1 MDMPLAHFETIRQEE
16 IDRVMLSEYGIL
28 FKNKDVLEIGSGNGI
43 QLREIA
49 KVANSITGLE
59 LKEGAYVRDGQ
70 FNIVEYDGE
79 HIPFPDASFDVV
91 FSSNV
96 MEHVPHQQQI
106 NDEIRRILRPEGKV
120 VHVMPTRAWRILTS
134 VLHYPRLVKAA
145 LVRAQGTPQ
154 AAHANGK
161 RQAFS
166 TRLRNILIPARHGE
180 LGGWF
185 SEYRYFG
192 ITRWA
197 AHFERMGWK
206 LDDYFPV
213 GLAYSGN
220 SLFAD
225 HLSIAS
231 RAKLSSIFGSSTAV
245 YVLSK
250 TLANK

>member
-16 IDRVMLSEYGIL
+16 IDRVMLSQYGIL

-43 QLREIA
+43 QLREIS
-49 KVANSITGLE
+49 KVAKSITGLE
-59 LKEGAYVRDGQ
+59 LKDGAYVRDGQ
-70 FNIVEYDGE
+70 FNIMEYDGE
-79 HIPFPDASFDVV
+79 HIPFPDSSFDVV

-96 MEHVPHQQQI
+96 MEHVPNQQQI
-106 NDEIRRILRPEGKV
+106 NNEIRRILRPEGKV

-134 VLHYPRLVKAA
+134 LLHYPRLVRTA
-145 LVRAQGTPQ
+145 LVRTHSRPQ
-154 AAHANGK
+154 AAHGNGN
-161 RQAFS
+161 RQALS

-185 SEYRYFG
+185 AEYRYFG
-192 ITRWA
+192 IKRWA
-197 AHFERMGWK
+197 AHFESMGWK
-206 LDDYFPV
+206 VDDYFPV

-225 HLSIAS
+225 HLSIAY

-250 TLANK
+250 TLSNR